1 MTVTLGFPELYMGL
15 PVVFT
20 VTLGTELKVEEFKDG
35 IVALSSEDGV
45 LLRLEDG
52 GEGELN
58 ERSRWDVVGDL
69 TSLDRKFGAMAEK

>member
-15 PVVFT
+15 SVVFT

-58 ERSRWDVVGDL
+58 ERSRCGDL